1 MSLIRLL
8 TACKVLSD
16 AAFLT
21 FIVEDHAGKQQT
33 ALLWH
38 LHEQGYSACP
48 SDVSADEGAA
58 GVSACE
64 IQIRR
69 CSVGSVV
76 TTFRLR
82 C

>member
-8 TACKVLSD
+8 TACNVLSD

-21 FIVEDHAGKQQT
+21 FIV